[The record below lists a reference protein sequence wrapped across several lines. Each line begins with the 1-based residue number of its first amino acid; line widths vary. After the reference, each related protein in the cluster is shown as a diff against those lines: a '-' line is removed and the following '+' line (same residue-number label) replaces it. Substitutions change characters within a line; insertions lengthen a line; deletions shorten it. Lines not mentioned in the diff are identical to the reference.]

1 MTQSTPPYQSYSLD
15 ETTNQ
20 IKVEKSLN
28 FLYEPDKHPPLS
40 FTETVTSLFNMTSL
54 IMLIGFLAIYFLFY
68 FLLGKTYGPFTSLSK
83 IKGQAINLTCLLV
96 LIFGGL
102 YFYYS
107 LSKDNQDHF
116 IRYTMLLFQDEMNDP
131 NTIFIMIEFL
141 LVFYIL
147 VSVLKLPMGKNEKPF
162 SLHIIEIKSWL
173 YLAMLIII
181 VFFIYVLNIEIV
193 DLVYFECYRLL
204 DYIAGKYESDE
215 SVIKPNV
222 YNKPAPTPTVKP
234 PELKAPIPSYNVV
247 TPTTPTTSTP
257 PVGFE
262 GCKYQPKKHTTPAPS
277 CPALPSEIKEGN
289 KEVFNVSNN
298 LYTYDDAQA
307 ICKAYGARLANY
319 DEIEE
324 AYEAGAEWCNYGWS
338 EGQMAYFPTQKDTWE
353 ALQKDPKTKHNCGR
367 PGING
372 GFISNPH
379 IKFGVNCYGVKPP
392 PNEIEKNIMEAN
404 KLKPP
409 GCPAAPP
416 ADPNVE
422 KWKQQ
427 LDKIMINSY
436 NQGDWSQFS

>member
-1 MTQSTPPYQSYSLD
+1 
-15 ETTNQ
+15 
-20 IKVEKSLN
+20 
-28 FLYEPDKHPPLS
+28 
-40 FTETVTSLFNMTSL
+40 
-54 IMLIGFLAIYFLFY
+54 
-68 FLLGKTYGPFTSLSK
+68 
-83 IKGQAINLTCLLV
+83 
-96 LIFGGL
+96 
-102 YFYYS
+102 
-107 LSKDNQDHF
+107 
-116 IRYTMLLFQDEMNDP
+116 
-131 NTIFIMIEFL
+131 
-141 LVFYIL
+141 
-147 VSVLKLPMGKNEKPF
+147 
-162 SLHIIEIKSWL
+162 
-173 YLAMLIII
+173 
-181 VFFIYVLNIEIV
+181 
-193 DLVYFECYRLL
+193 LVYFECYRLL
-204 DYIAGKYESDE
+204 DYIAGEYESDE

-247 TPTTPTTSTP
+247 TPTPPTTSTP
-257 PVGFE
+257 PIGFE
-262 GCKYQPKKHTTPAPS
+262 GCKYQPKKQTTPAPS